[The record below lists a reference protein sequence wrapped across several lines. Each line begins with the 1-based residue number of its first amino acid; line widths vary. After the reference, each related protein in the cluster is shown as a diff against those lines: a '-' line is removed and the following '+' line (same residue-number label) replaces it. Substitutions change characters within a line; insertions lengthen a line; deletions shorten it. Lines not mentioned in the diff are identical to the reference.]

1 LPLKQGQKRN
11 PKMKEAVI
19 VSAARTPIGKAFRGA
34 FNNLE
39 SPSMTSFAVNAAVS
53 RAGIDPAE
61 IDDCIMGAAMQ
72 QGTQTM
78 NLGRQVAMASG
89 LPVTVSG

>member
-1 LPLKQGQKRN
+1 
-11 PKMKEAVI
+11 MKEAVI
-19 VSAARTPIGKAFRGA
+19 VSAARTPIGRAFRGA

-39 SPSMTSFAVNAAVS
+39 SPSMSSHAITAAVA
-53 RAGIDPAE
+53 RAGIDPSE

-78 NLGRQVAMASG
+78 NLGSSSG
-89 LPVTVSG
+89 YGFWLAGVCVGYDC